1 MCVQKTLSEFRILI
15 LINFGTDIKV
25 KVMQEAIDFLIN
37 KNPIFRGIIEKYGLP
52 PIPKRPQGFETLVLL
67 ILEQQVSVDS
77 AKATF
82 LKIKGYTVCSP
93 ETMAILS
100 DDEFRNLGVSRQK
113 TKYIKILAEAVLN
126 KELDIES
133 LPSKSANQVRDELIK
148 LKGIGNWTIDIY
160 LMFCLQ
166 EPDLIPLGD
175 IAVINTIKELLDI
188 HDKQEMEIHA
198 EQWSPYRSYATYLL
212 WHYYLKK
219 RNRTITY

>member
-1 MCVQKTLSEFRILI
+1 
-15 LINFGTDIKV
+15 
-25 KVMQEAIDFLIN
+25 MQEAIDFLSA
-37 KNPIFRGIIEKYGLP
+37 KNPIFRQIIEKYGLP
-52 PIPKRPQGFETLVLL
+52 QIPKRPQGFETLVLL
-67 ILEQQVSVDS
+67 ILEQQVSIDS

-82 LKIKGYTVCSP
+82 LKIKANTTCNP
-93 ETMAILS
+93 EAMSILS
-100 DDEFRNLGVSRQK
+100 DEEFRALGVSRQK

-133 LPSKSANQVRDELIK
+133 LAVKSAQQVREELIR

-175 IAVINTIKELLDI
+175 IAVVNTIKELLNI
-188 HDKQEMEIHA
+188 HDRNEMEIHA

-212 WHYYLKK
+212 WHYYLNK
-219 RNRTITY
+219 RNRKITY

>member
-1 MCVQKTLSEFRILI
+1 MQQAFDYLFQKDS
-15 LINFGTDIKV
+15 
-25 KVMQEAIDFLIN
+25 
-37 KNPIFRGIIEKYGLP
+37 IFRHIINTYGMP
-52 PIPKRPQGFETLVLL
+52 TVPRRPQGFETLVLL
-67 ILEQQVSVDS
+67 ILEQQVSIDS

-82 LKIKGYTVCSP
+82 QKIKAHTTCTP
-93 ETMAILS
+93 ETLSILP
-100 DDEFRNLGVSRQK
+100 DEEFRTLGVSRQK
-113 TKYIKILAEAVLN
+113 TNYIKLLAQTVLK

-133 LPSKSANQVRDELIK
+133 LASKSAQEVREELIK

-188 HDKQEMEIHA
+188 HDKQEMENHA
-198 EQWSPYRSYATYLL
+198 QQWSPYRSYATFLL

-219 RNRTITY
+219 RNRTIVY